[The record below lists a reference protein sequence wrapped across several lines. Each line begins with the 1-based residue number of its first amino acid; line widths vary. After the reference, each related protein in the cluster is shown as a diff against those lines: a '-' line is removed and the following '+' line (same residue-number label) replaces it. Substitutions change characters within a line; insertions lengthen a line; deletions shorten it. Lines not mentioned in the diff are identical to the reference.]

1 MLSQVLE
8 TGSKVCCFF
17 FPCLCAV
24 VLDGF
29 VLISLHLK
37 MKGTLSTSPISHLIL
52 GMRTRSDSITSY
64 IHHFCHPSSP
74 ACHTTFVIIFLRF
87 FCVISYTWF
96 VQIRHYSLFESLEQC
111 VINIPVLSSV
121 TECFCLVTSYT
132 TGGFPVLPKP

>member
-1 MLSQVLE
+1 MLSQMLE

-29 VLISLHLK
+29 VLISLHPK

-52 GMRTRSDSITSY
+52 GMRTSSDSITSY
-64 IHHFCHPSSP
+64 IHHFSLSWLSHHLCYHLSE
-74 ACHTTFVIIFLRF
+74 F

-111 VINIPVLSSV
+111 VIHIPVLSSV